1 MLITTGTAL
10 ALGQTEYAAFP
21 KLLRPTIERTGS
33 LPARIPP
40 SDGLSPATAQFSV
53 GGACPSVTT
62 NTTISFAPRG
72 TPLHRTGGD
81 CSAPLQV

>member
-21 KLLRPTIERTGS
+21 KLLRPTIEPTGS

-53 GGACPSVTT
+53 GGACPIVTT
-62 NTTISFAPRG
+62 NTTISFALRG
-72 TPLHRTGGD
+72 APCQVTAGDTFPPLH
-81 CSAPLQV
+81 V